1 MRFNLHTQKK
11 QDEMRSKNQKQKVEL
26 GSKNEVRSKEE
37 VELRRKNEEAPH
49 AALALSSVGGHA
61 TGSSWYGQW

>member
-1 MRFNLHTQKK
+1 
-11 QDEMRSKNQKQKVEL
+11 MRSKDQKQKVEL
-26 GSKNEVRSKEE
+26 GSKVRSKEE

>member
-1 MRFNLHTQKK
+1 MRFNLHTHKK

-26 GSKNEVRSKEE
+26 GSKVRSKEE

-61 TGSSWYGQW
+61 TGSSWFGQW